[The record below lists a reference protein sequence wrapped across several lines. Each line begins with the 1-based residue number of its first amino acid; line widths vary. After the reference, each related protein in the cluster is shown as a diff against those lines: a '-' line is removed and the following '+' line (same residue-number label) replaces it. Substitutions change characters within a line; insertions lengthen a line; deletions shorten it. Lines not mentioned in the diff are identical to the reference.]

1 MANQTLQKKLNSDKK
16 WLKAKCLKLSVNIT
30 MEDSV
35 NTNIDVKKPCRDE
48 KDCKHKNKCEYK
60 HINQSVKI
68 NDSLESKVE
77 ELNNDVKI
85 LEQDKVQLLNIIESV
100 KQLLTEKYMSDHKI

>member
-35 NTNIDVKKPCRDE
+35 NTNLDVDTNTIQNKASLNATEQVAVKK
-48 KDCKHKNKCEYK
+48 
-60 HINQSVKI
+60 
-68 NDSLESKVE
+68 
-77 ELNNDVKI
+77 
-85 LEQDKVQLLNIIESV
+85 
-100 KQLLTEKYMSDHKI
+100 T